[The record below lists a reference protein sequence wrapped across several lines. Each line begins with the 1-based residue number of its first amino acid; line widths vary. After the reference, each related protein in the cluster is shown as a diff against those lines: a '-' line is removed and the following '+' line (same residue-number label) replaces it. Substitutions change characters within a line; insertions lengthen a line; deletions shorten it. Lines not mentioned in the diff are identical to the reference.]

1 MNTIKTGFLL
11 ALLTLILL
19 VGGQLIAGQQGLTFA
34 LIIAVVMNFS
44 AYFWSDKIALAMSG
58 ARPVD
63 RAGDERGAAG
73 NAAAGP
79 TDVSPDGGPV
89 RADGAADAA
98 ALRDSSGAAERLR
111 HRAQPAEGGYRCHRR
126 AARNH
131 ERR

>member
-58 ARPVD
+58 ARPV
-63 RAGDERGAAG
+63 
-73 NAAAGP
+73 
-79 TDVSPDGGPV
+79 
-89 RADGAADAA
+89 A